1 MSGLL
6 QETRGT
12 VRLLRFDNPARRN
25 ALSPAL
31 RMELLRALEAAECD
45 PSIRSVLLTGGEE
58 VFCAGGDLGDMRV
71 TELAAGRAR
80 MQDNARLVRQ
90 MVRMGKPLIA
100 AVEGWAVGAGLS
112 VALACDSIVCGAGA
126 RFAAGFGKVGLLADL
141 GQLHTLPARIG
152 WGRARQILMF
162 GQVVEAEEAL
172 RIGLADRLCAAG
184 GALAMA
190 LELAGRVEQQAPLP
204 LAMTKALLAEGLDL
218 LLEREGELQSQLF
231 LSADHAEGK
240 AAFLAKR
247 PPYSEETEMTDYDSL
262 DDNAFRLMVREWI
275 AANYPQRI
283 RNPPRRLGRE
293 ETREWY
299 LLLSRQGWLC
309 PGWPREYG
317 GMGLSAGKQLIMMEE
332 MEEYGCARLPDSGVT
347 MLGPLLIRYG
357 DEAQRAR
364 FLPRI
369 LSGEDIWCQGYSEP
383 NAGSDLASLR
393 TEARLENGEWVIN
406 GQKTWTTM
414 GSEAN
419 WIFLLVR
426 TERSAK
432 AQHGISFL
440 LVPMDSPG
448 IEVRPILNLELHGE
462 FCEVFFNDVRVPYDS
477 LVGEINQGWSMAKAL
492 LGFERIFLGSPK
504 QSTFALQRLERLAR
518 HLGLWHD
525 PLFARR
531 FAALS
536 MDLDSHKALYER
548 FAERLRR
555 GESLGPE
562 VSMLKIFQSELFQ
575 RISELGLEVAGEDSA
590 LLQPFAEDPEL
601 HPAGIF
607 IQSRPTTIYGGS
619 NEIQRN
625 ILAKSVL
632 GLPG

>member
-1 MSGLL
+1 
-6 QETRGT
+6 
-12 VRLLRFDNPARRN
+12 
-25 ALSPAL
+25 
-31 RMELLRALEAAECD
+31 
-45 PSIRSVLLTGGEE
+45 
-58 VFCAGGDLGDMRV
+58 
-71 TELAAGRAR
+71 
-80 MQDNARLVRQ
+80 
-90 MVRMGKPLIA
+90 
-100 AVEGWAVGAGLS
+100 
-112 VALACDSIVCGAGA
+112 
-126 RFAAGFGKVGLLADL
+126 
-141 GQLHTLPARIG
+141 
-152 WGRARQILMF
+152 
-162 GQVVEAEEAL
+162 
-172 RIGLADRLCAAG
+172 
-184 GALAMA
+184 
-190 LELAGRVEQQAPLP
+190 
-204 LAMTKALLAEGLDL
+204 
-218 LLEREGELQSQLF
+218 
-231 LSADHAEGK
+231 
-240 AAFLAKR
+240 
-247 PPYSEETEMTDYDSL
+247 MTDYDSL

-364 FLPRI
+364 FLPCI

>member
-1 MSGLL
+1 MS
-6 QETRGT
+6 
-12 VRLLRFDNPARRN
+12 
-25 ALSPAL
+25 
-31 RMELLRALEAAECD
+31 
-45 PSIRSVLLTGGEE
+45 
-58 VFCAGGDLGDMRV
+58 
-71 TELAAGRAR
+71 
-80 MQDNARLVRQ
+80 
-90 MVRMGKPLIA
+90 
-100 AVEGWAVGAGLS
+100 
-112 VALACDSIVCGAGA
+112 
-126 RFAAGFGKVGLLADL
+126 
-141 GQLHTLPARIG
+141 
-152 WGRARQILMF
+152 
-162 GQVVEAEEAL
+162 
-172 RIGLADRLCAAG
+172 
-184 GALAMA
+184 
-190 LELAGRVEQQAPLP
+190 
-204 LAMTKALLAEGLDL
+204 
-218 LLEREGELQSQLF
+218 
-231 LSADHAEGK
+231 
-240 AAFLAKR
+240 
-247 PPYSEETEMTDYDSL
+247 DYDSL

-440 LVPMDSPG
+440 LVPMDNPG

-477 LVGEINQGWSMAKAL
+477 LVGGINQGWSMAKAL

-525 PLFARR
+525 PLFVRR

-555 GESLGPE
+555 G
-562 VSMLKIFQSELFQ
+562 
-575 RISELGLEVAGEDSA
+575 RASA
-590 LLQPFAEDPEL
+590 RRYPC
-601 HPAGIF
+601 
-607 IQSRPTTIYGGS
+607 
-619 NEIQRN
+619 
-625 ILAKSVL
+625 
-632 GLPG
+632 

>member
-1 MSGLL
+1 MS
-6 QETRGT
+6 
-12 VRLLRFDNPARRN
+12 
-25 ALSPAL
+25 
-31 RMELLRALEAAECD
+31 
-45 PSIRSVLLTGGEE
+45 
-58 VFCAGGDLGDMRV
+58 
-71 TELAAGRAR
+71 
-80 MQDNARLVRQ
+80 
-90 MVRMGKPLIA
+90 
-100 AVEGWAVGAGLS
+100 
-112 VALACDSIVCGAGA
+112 
-126 RFAAGFGKVGLLADL
+126 
-141 GQLHTLPARIG
+141 
-152 WGRARQILMF
+152 
-162 GQVVEAEEAL
+162 
-172 RIGLADRLCAAG
+172 
-184 GALAMA
+184 
-190 LELAGRVEQQAPLP
+190 
-204 LAMTKALLAEGLDL
+204 
-218 LLEREGELQSQLF
+218 
-231 LSADHAEGK
+231 
-240 AAFLAKR
+240 
-247 PPYSEETEMTDYDSL
+247 DYDSL

-462 FCEVFFNDVRVPYDS
+462 FCEVFFNDVRVPSTAWSAESTRVGAWPRRCSVSSGSSSVRPSSPPS
-477 LVGEINQGWSMAKAL
+477 LSSAWSAWPGTWDCGTTLCSCAA
-492 LGFERIFLGSPK
+492 SP
-504 QSTFALQRLERLAR
+504 R
-518 HLGLWHD
+518 
-525 PLFARR
+525 
-531 FAALS
+531 
-536 MDLDSHKALYER
+536 
-548 FAERLRR
+548 
-555 GESLGPE
+555 
-562 VSMLKIFQSELFQ
+562 
-575 RISELGLEVAGEDSA
+575 
-590 LLQPFAEDPEL
+590 
-601 HPAGIF
+601 
-607 IQSRPTTIYGGS
+607 
-619 NEIQRN
+619 
-625 ILAKSVL
+625 
-632 GLPG
+632 